1 MRLPTVSEMPRATA
15 CAASVVLPRHPD
27 DEEQSAS
34 ALRGSR
40 IHAYIA
46 ARFRRWA
53 LPDIGKTKVHHI
65 QLGTLRRYLGKGAL
79 LCELAMS
86 YDGRAV
92 EFIGENAGR
101 DYQRPGTL
109 CGAADH
115 VMFRGNSAMVL
126 DVKTGSLPTPHP
138 RENWQIATLAMM
150 VGIGYDVP
158 VTGVI
163 ATLARDGSWT
173 FDAHTWSLAELAA
186 IRRRIDAAKATWQE
200 AHEQEESG
208 WGATPTPGSHC
219 RFCRCRCEANAFARE
234 AA

>member
-15 CAASVVLPRHPD
+15 CPASVVLPRHPD

-46 ARFRRWA
+46 ARFRRWT

-65 QLGTLRRYLGKGAL
+65 QLGTLRRYLGHGEL
-79 LCELAMS
+79 RCELAMS
-86 YDGRAV
+86 YDGTKV
-92 EFIGENAGR
+92 EVLGENIGR
-101 DYQRPGTL
+101 DYHRPGTL
-109 CGAADH
+109 CGSADIVVVRPH
-115 VMFRGNSAMVL
+115 ALVL
-126 DVKTGSLPTPHP
+126 DIKTGSLPVASPA
-138 RENWQIATLAMM
+138 ENWQIATLAALFALAYK
-150 VGIGYDVP
+150 VES

-173 FDAHTWSLAELAA
+173 FDAHAWSLADLAA

-208 WGATPTPGSHC
+208 WGATPTPGAHC
-219 RFCRCRCEANAFARE
+219 RFCKCVCSENAFER